1 MCVQHWSVLQEHSL
15 NNSTPHSLSF
25 LAVTICTV
33 MEFLHHYRTV
43 YPHTTVIPKLHLLE
57 DHMVP
62 WIRQWKGSG
71 FELMGEQGAESIHAE
86 FNRLE
91 IRHRNQ
97 RHDRVERL
105 RRVVTGHLTKSSPT
119 NIVLQPKT
127 KHRKL
132 IKNRH
137 HQTLRIPY
145 SSVLTIVYLGNT
157 WGKYI

>member
-1 MCVQHWSVLQEHSL
+1 
-15 NNSTPHSLSF
+15 
-25 LAVTICTV
+25 
-33 MEFLHHYRTV
+33 
-43 YPHTTVIPKLHLLE
+43 
-57 DHMVP
+57 MVP

-119 NIVLQPKT
+119 NIVLQPKM
-127 KHRKL
+127 KRRKT
-132 IKNRH
+132 NEE
-137 HQTLRIPY
+137 
-145 SSVLTIVYLGNT
+145 
-157 WGKYI
+157 